1 MASTANTLTSSST
14 FSSSAAVSM
23 SIVISSPSHID
34 IEPARSSSPLI
45 WRKSSSEGGVDTEIV
60 DGADPF
66 CCLCDLL
73 LARDAVPDFLDG
85 DFVWMTRGEDC
96 RDDDLTL
103 LCGLGIMRLIDGD
116 EVERL
121 VPEDS
126 LTRGRSPDVVKERTR
141 GRGVDGTNGAAH

>member
-1 MASTANTLTSSST
+1 M
-14 FSSSAAVSM
+14 
-23 SIVISSPSHID
+23 
-34 IEPARSSSPLI
+34 
-45 WRKSSSEGGVDTEIV
+45 EIV

-73 LARDAVPDFLDG
+73 LARDAVPDFPDG
-85 DFVWMTRGEDC
+85 DFVWMTRGEDR

-103 LCGLGIMRLIDGD
+103 LCGLGIMRLVDGD

-126 LTRGRSPDVVKERTR
+126 LTRGR
-141 GRGVDGTNGAAH
+141 